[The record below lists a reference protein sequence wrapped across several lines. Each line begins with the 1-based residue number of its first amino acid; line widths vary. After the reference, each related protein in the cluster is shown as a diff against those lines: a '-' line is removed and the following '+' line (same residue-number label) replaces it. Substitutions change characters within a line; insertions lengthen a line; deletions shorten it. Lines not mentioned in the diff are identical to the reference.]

1 MPGTV
6 VREALMRKLT
16 WDNTDEIAWELADT
30 YPDIDPLSLSF
41 PRLREMVMGLPDFG
55 GTEEGCSEGA
65 LESIQM
71 TWCDEIR

>member
-6 VREALMRKLT
+6 VSEALMRELT

-30 YPDIDPLSLSF
+30 YPDTDPLSLSF
-41 PRLREMVMGLPDFG
+41 TRLREMVMGLPDFG
-55 GTEEGCSEGA
+55 GAEEGCSESA

-71 TWCDEIR
+71 TWYDEVR

>member
-1 MPGTV
+1 
-6 VREALMRKLT
+6 MRKLT

-41 PRLREMVMGLPDFG
+41 TRLREMVMKLPDFS
-55 GTEEGCSEGA
+55 GTEEGCSEGV

-71 TWCDEIR
+71 AWYDEVC